1 MYEELVKS
9 LRAQADYYCCHMGI
23 NSPPAMM
30 FVEAADA
37 IEDLSKT
44 LDEEVEINTAL
55 GCNMPVWIP
64 VTERLPEDHIPVLI
78 CNDDGKIMTAERY
91 ENEWWLYYCP
101 YDTAMWYEEENG
113 AVTHWMPLPEPPKG
127 GEEQ

>member
-1 MYEELVKS
+1 MYEELVKN

-23 NSPPAMM
+23 NSPPAMT

-64 VTERLPEDHIPVLI
+64 VEERLPEDYERVLT
-78 CNDDGKIMTAERY
+78 CDGKGNIHIFAHLRHFEYPFGIRPNDPRY
-91 ENEWWLYYCP
+91 YMVKW
-101 YDTAMWYEEENG
+101 
-113 AVTHWMPLPEPPKG
+113 WMPLPEPPKDG
-127 GEEQ
+127 KA